1 MATTANARGLL
12 TDPNDP
18 NAVSPATLGS
28 ANPNAGTNGIYSPL
42 QGVTPQLAGGA
53 AGVSQQNYGGAL
65 AGATKQYAFNPR
77 YAALDQALQ
86 RQAANAGFD
95 RTNALSSL
103 DQNYQHQTADAER
116 INGVA
121 IKNLQAKMATQGIY
135 NSGINVDA
143 NTDLTND
150 YQRYVGDLGNQYAG
164 GKASVENAYGRTLG
178 DISSQREGLYQ
189 QQAEEERQAQI
200 AAAQAKAEADA
211 RQQQAQMQAQL
222 NAQLIAS
229 QQAALAQAQ
238 SYQRSMP
245 SAGSIGVGA
254 GGGGGGGG
262 GAGAFGATDWGQVIN
277 LVNQAYDPT
286 QLQQFWAMASTGG
299 APQEVLSAIN
309 SRFVSVQDQMKSGA
323 NQINRAAPH
332 TGNSRAY

>member
-1 MATTANARGLL
+1 MATLNSKGLI

-18 NAVSPATLGS
+18 NNASPATLGS
-28 ANPNAGTNGIYSPL
+28 VNPNAGVNGVVSPL
-42 QGVTPQLAGGA
+42 QGLTPQLAGGA

-65 AGATKQYAFNPR
+65 AGATKQYAFNPK

-86 RQAANAGFD
+86 RNIANAGFD

-103 DQNYQHQTADAER
+103 DQGYQHQTADADR
-116 INGVA
+116 VNQMA
-121 IKNLQAKMATQGIY
+121 IKNLQAKMASQGIY
-135 NSGINVDA
+135 QSGINLDA

-150 YQRYVGDLGNQYAG
+150 YQRYVGDLGSQYAG
-164 GKASVENAYGRTLG
+164 GKANVENAYGRTLG
-178 DISSQREGLYQ
+178 DISGQREGLFQ

-229 QQAALAQAQ
+229 QQAALSQAQA
-238 SYQRSMP
+238 SQRSMP
-245 SAGSIGVGA
+245 SAGSIGVG
-254 GGGGGGGG
+254 GGAGGGGGG
-262 GAGAFGATDWGQVIN
+262 GAGAFGATDWSQVIN

-309 SRFVSVQDQMKSGA
+309 SRFVSVQDQMKTGA
-323 NQINRAAPH
+323 NQFNPAASH

>member
-1 MATTANARGLL
+1 MATLNAKGLL

-18 NAVSPATLGS
+18 NNTAPATLGS
-28 ANPNAGTNGIYSPL
+28 PNPNAGVNGVLSPL
-42 QGVTPQLAGGA
+42 QGLSPTLAGGA
-53 AGVSQQNYGGAL
+53 AGVTAQPYGGAL
-65 AGATKQYAFNPR
+65 AGATKQYAFNPK

-86 RQAANAGFD
+86 RNIANAGFD

-103 DQNYQHQTADAER
+103 DQNYQHQTSEADR
-116 INGVA
+116 VNQMA
-121 IKNLQAKMATQGIY
+121 IKNLQAKMATQGIFT
-135 NSGINVDA
+135 SGINLDA

-150 YQRYVGDLGNQYAG
+150 YQRFVGDLGNQYAG

-178 DISSQREGLYQ
+178 DISGQREGLFQ

-211 RQQQAQMQAQL
+211 RAQQAQMQAQL

-238 SYQRSMP
+238 SYQRQMP

-262 GAGAFGATDWGQVIN
+262 AGAFGATDWSQVIN

-309 SRFVSVQDQMKSGA
+309 SRFVSVQDQMKTGA
-323 NQINRAAPH
+323 NQLNRAAPH